1 MPPRTGCRPFECVR
15 RAWHSERHQPIR
27 GSLIQEIFRVVSEV
41 HCCATKKNKEWQEK
55 LPIVVL
61 KAEEILYSKA
71 DSEAEYMDITTLW
84 ARINEAI
91 NMIIRLDK
99 DAETGEFL
107 HPCIEAA
114 LYLGCTPRRS
124 SKSNRG
130 SNLRGYLNSCTPQVL
145 DTSPHYTN
153 SIRPTVLS
161 SQHFSS
167 CPNLSKQT
175 RNVSKAQPK
184 NQNHVGVHSTNPTST
199 VYKNIWPLIGRQ
211 PLLTETVAG
220 WNMFSL
226 CPLYHGS
233 NQCVSGIEIQ
243 PMPLHSNP
251 IFSGPAPF
259 KYFHSNDVIPAR
271 NNRID
276 LVNST
281 LHKQQ
286 KTTCDLSLRLGPLS
300 IPHSSINNGQ
310 SKTIND
316 IGAIASQRQIT
327 SSSGRSS
334 QLDKTFAFFPL
345 HGTYG
350 ALDSH

>member
-71 DSEAEYMDITTLW
+71 DSEAEYMDVTTLW
-84 ARINEAI
+84 TRINEAI
-91 NMIIRLDK
+91 NTIIRLDK

-130 SNLRGYLNSCTPQVL
+130 SKLRGYLNSCTPQIL
-145 DTSPHYTN
+145 DTSPNFTN
-153 SIRPTVLS
+153 TTRPTVLS
-161 SQHFSS
+161 SQHLSH

-175 RNVSKAQPK
+175 RYVPK
-184 NQNHVGVHSTNPTST
+184 SRMENQKHVGVPSINPTST
-199 VYKNIWPLIGRQ
+199 VYKNICASIGNQ
-211 PLLTETVAG
+211 QFLTETVAG
-220 WNMFSL
+220 WDMFSL
-226 CPLYHGS
+226 CPLYQGR
-233 NQCVSGIEIQ
+233 NQHVRDIEIQ
-243 PMPLHSNP
+243 PNTVNNNP
-251 IFSGPAPF
+251 SFFGPSPF

-271 NNRID
+271 NNRVD

-281 LHKQQ
+281 ILHKQQ
-286 KTTCDLSLRLGPLS
+286 KTTCDLSLRLGSLFV
-300 IPHSSINNGQ
+300 PHSSIDNNQ
-310 SKTIND
+310 SNTINNID
-316 IGAIASQRQIT
+316 ASQKQIT
-327 SSSGRSS
+327 SSSDRSF
-334 QLDKTFAFFPL
+334 QLDKTFPFFPL
-345 HGTYG
+345 HGTYD
-350 ALDSH
+350 ALDFH